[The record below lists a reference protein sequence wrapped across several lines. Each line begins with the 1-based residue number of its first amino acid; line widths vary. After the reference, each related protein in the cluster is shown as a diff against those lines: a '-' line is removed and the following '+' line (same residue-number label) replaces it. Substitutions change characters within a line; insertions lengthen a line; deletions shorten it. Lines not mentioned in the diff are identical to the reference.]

1 MPQHLCDAA
10 LGPRTSAF
18 AKWRHQTSPTRIG
31 DQAGPLSAAAPR
43 SVTAPPLLTGEC
55 SMKRISQVFALAA
68 LAAAGMAAAQTPP
81 PSSPSPSSPS
91 APYPGSTAPSSSSS
105 TSQTPSSD
113 TSSGSSKATES
124 QMKACMSAQLSNN
137 SAMSKADAKKYCK

>member
-1 MPQHLCDAA
+1 MRKFIAICLFLVAS
-10 LGPRTSAF
+10 L
-18 AKWRHQTSPTRIG
+18 
-31 DQAGPLSAAAPR
+31 PL
-43 SVTAPPLLTGEC
+43 
-55 SMKRISQVFALAA
+55 
-68 LAAAGMAAAQTPP
+68 AAQTPP
-81 PSSPSPSSPS
+81 PSSPSPSSPSSTPS

-137 SAMSKADAKKYCK
+137 SAMSKADAKKYCKSQLGGSPNG

>member
-1 MPQHLCDAA
+1 MLHE
-10 LGPRTSAF
+10 T
-18 AKWRHQTSPTRIG
+18 H
-31 DQAGPLSAAAPR
+31 
-43 SVTAPPLLTGEC
+43 LTGIRAGRTRRC
-55 SMKRISQVFALAA
+55 RHGGGTDSAPVIALAA
-68 LAAAGMAAAQTPP
+68 QPLEH
-81 PSSPSPSSPS
+81 PS

-137 SAMSKADAKKYCK
+137 SAMSKADAKKYCKSQLGGSPNG